1 MMRNTKATYSAV
13 LGFVL
18 SNLRK
23 ERGIEQGDMAIRMG
37 LTQAS
42 YSRLEGGKSAFSV
55 DQMYQAA
62 EALDLSALTIIG
74 ALDKYSSHLES
85 DGVHVEPQVRS
96 NTTKA
101 TQTKNSG
108 NEVVSFVAGATLG
121 ALLLK
126 ILSKK

>member
-1 MMRNTKATYSAV
+1 MINKKATYSAV

-23 ERGIEQGDMAIRMG
+23 ERGIEQGDMASRMG

-42 YSRLEGGKSAFSV
+42 YSRLEGGKSAFSI

-62 EALDLSALTIIG
+62 EALELSALRVIEE
-74 ALDKYSSHLES
+74 LDKYSSHLES

-101 TQTKNSG
+101 TQTKENS
-108 NEVVSFVAGATLG
+108 NEVVSFVAGAALG
-121 ALLLK
+121 ALVLG

>member
-1 MMRNTKATYSAV
+1 MSNTKATYSAV

-23 ERGIEQGDMAIRMG
+23 ERKIEQGDMAARMG

-62 EALDLSALTIIG
+62 EALDLSALKVIEE
-74 ALDKYSSHLES
+74 LDKYSSHLES
-85 DGVHVEPQVRS
+85 DGIPVEPQVRS

-101 TQTKNSG
+101 IKKTKDSG
-108 NEVVSFVAGATLG
+108 NEVVSFVAGAALG
-121 ALLLK
+121 ALVLG